1 LLNVISTGSTA
12 LDKMLNGGIRVGML
26 TDIFG
31 ASGSGKTQLCFQ
43 LCINCTKPVNK
54 KGLDASVLFIDS
66 TNTFRPERLVSIAR
80 YYGLDNKIL
89 DKIYL
94 RKVYSST
101 DQMVAIKHIPKMQ
114 NLKLVIVDSVSDLFS
129 FEYKQSLS
137 AEKHM
142 QFMRLMHEL
151 ALLAV
156 NYDIAVVIT
165 NNVRFNNDMQREYLG
180 RSISTFTHIKIE
192 LSKDNGLFKAKLLQ
206 PVLEPHSEFY
216 QISEKGVTD
225 V

>member
-1 LLNVISTGSTA
+1 MNVISTGSTA

-43 LCINCTKPVNK
+43 LCVNCTKPVNK
-54 KGLDASVLFIDS
+54 EGLDASVLFIDS

-101 DQMVAIKHIPKMQ
+101 DQMVAIKHIPKIQ

-165 NNVRFNNDMQREYLG
+165 NNIRFSNDMQREYLG
-180 RSISTFTHIKIE
+180 RSISTFIHTKIE
-192 LSKDNGLFKAKLLQ
+192 LSKDNGLFRAKLLQ